1 MAGKPA
7 FLVYVIFWEGG
18 ITMKPVFINFTD
30 DEGKVTKTYTTCSL
44 KTGMMDNILDIA
56 ERADN
61 MEKGNIS
68 VNEVKEFYRDLKGLI
83 LAVFRYQFSYEEL
96 NENVEQDELMKV
108 FSDICSNISGEL
120 KKN

>member
-1 MAGKPA
+1 
-7 FLVYVIFWEGG
+7 
-18 ITMKPVFINFTD
+18 MKPVFINFTD

-56 ERADN
+56 ERADS

-83 LAVFRYQFSYEEL
+83 LAVFRYQFSFEEL

-108 FSDICSNISGEL
+108 FKDICSNISGEL